1 MSRFGLPVSALI
13 ALMLIVV
20 GCGGSTPPA
29 EEQAPAA
36 PAESVAD
43 HMATHFS
50 HVRDI
55 EQAVIRGD
63 LEGAQAPAQWIVEH
77 QTLSN
82 LPADSGLYLAEIRN
96 SASGVASTED
106 IGNAAVATAT
116 MVAACGKCHTATD
129 VTATMPDVAPSAGGD
144 GITAHMGQH
153 MQAVDLMYQGL
164 VAPSDELWKK
174 GAEMLKMSP
183 LEGESLPQELSDE
196 VKASEARVHEMADRA
211 MAAAD
216 TGAKI
221 AIYGELIGG
230 CASCHGLHGKV
241 WGPGVP
247 KVE

>member
-13 ALMLIVV
+13 ALMLIVA

-43 HMATHFS
+43 HMADHFG
-50 HVRDI
+50 HIRDI

-77 QTLSN
+77 QALSN
-82 LPADSGLYLAEIRN
+82 LPADSGVYLAEIRN
-96 SASGVASTED
+96 SASGVASTDD

-116 MVAACGKCHTATD
+116 MVAACGKCHTATG
-129 VTATMPDVAPSAGGD
+129 VTLTMPAVAPPTVAD
-144 GITAHMGQH
+144 GITGHMQQH
-153 MQAVDLMYQGL
+153 MQAADLMYEGL

-174 GAEMLKMSP
+174 GAEMLKASP

-196 VKASEARVHEMADRA
+196 VKASETRVHEMADRA

-216 TGAKI
+216 TGAKV